1 MTERRPRP
9 SPMDRLYLVGI
20 DGVMEVLL
28 IRHGQQDIGDQ
39 TSVSDYRDPPLSA
52 RGREQARLVGEALSK
67 VKLAAVFSSGL
78 QRALDTAK
86 EVAGHQGLEPTII
99 EDLRENEIFRDIPDG
114 KSIQSVLSRELLRA
128 LQVRLI
134 SERSSDA
141 YPYSENSYDF
151 RKRAINAIEQ
161 AIMSQ
166 RAERI
171 AIVCHAGVINAYVSH
186 VVKSPFDFLFGPDH
200 TSISVIAAG
209 DGRRMVRRLNGS
221 DHLRTADADL
231 TSS

>member
-1 MTERRPRP
+1 MTEERRPRP
-9 SPMDRLYLVGI
+9 SPIDRMYLAI

-28 IRHGQQDIGDQ
+28 IRHGQQDVEEPL
-39 TSVSDYRDPPLSA
+39 SVSDYHDPPLSA
-52 RGREQARLVGEALSK
+52 RGREQARLVGEALST

-78 QRALDTAK
+78 QRALDTATAIA
-86 EVAGHQGLEPTII
+86 ERQGLQPAII
-99 EDLRENEIFRDIPDG
+99 EDLRESEIFRDVPDG
-114 KSIQSVLSRELLRA
+114 KPIQSVLSRELLRA
-128 LQVRLI
+128 LQARLI
-134 SERSSDA
+134 SERTSDA
-141 YPYSENSYDF
+141 YPYSESSYDF
-151 RKRAINAIEQ
+151 RKRAINAVEQ

-186 VVKSPFDFLFGPDH
+186 VVKSPYDFLFGPDH

-209 DGRRMVRRLNGS
+209 DGRRMIRRLNDS